1 MTTKTKPTKP
11 GTTVGQKLNGFM
23 WNGRKWVEE
32 KIQPLPRQS
41 IVGRIMSTATPQ
53 QIIGG
58 VQKGDTT
65 AAAYQKELAARSSKH
80 AGRVE
85 ADEQKARQKAGRDFR
100 VEADKDAA
108 ARAASEYN
116 QKMSQ
121 ISGAA
126 GGGAAALA
134 SMNVKDPTATLQTHM
149 ARQDEQQMRAEDLAS
164 QAEAERQESVRRQ
177 FEAERHNEIARDE
190 SQHNLA
196 SRSLS
201 TATSVEPA
209 VSKDPEEEVVEEEE
223 ETPAEPEPKSP
234 QIQDVQAVRR
244 ANNAVGG
251 IRGIVSD
258 DELQQEIENFSKAF
272 SEGDEAWKKYAIDFN
287 TRYRLTGKNAASL
300 SRTESTAGDYVGKW
314 SGETGEIVPPDSR
327 VKRIIEAVHRR
338 F

>member
-41 IVGRIMSTATPQ
+41 VVGRIMSTATPQ

-164 QAEAERQESVRRQ
+164 QAEGERQESVRRQ
-177 FEAERHNEIARDE
+177 FDAERHNEIARDE

-196 SRSLS
+196 ARSLS
-201 TATSVEPA
+201 TATSVEPT
-209 VSKDPEEEVVEEEE
+209 VSKNPEEEVVE

-234 QIQDVQAVRR
+234 QIQDAQSIRR

-251 IRGIVSD
+251 IRGKVTD

-272 SEGDEAWKKYAIDFN
+272 SEGDEAWKKYAADFN

-300 SRTESTAGDYVGKW
+300 SRTESTAGAHVGKW
-314 SGETGEIVPPDSR
+314 SGETGEIVPSDSR
-327 VKRIIEAVHRR
+327 IKHIIEAVHRR

>member
-32 KIQPLPRQS
+32 KIQPLPLQS
-41 IVGRIMSTATPQ
+41 VVGRIMSTATPQ

-149 ARQDEQQMRAEDLAS
+149 ARQDEQQTRAEDLAS

-196 SRSLS
+196 ARSLS

-209 VSKDPEEEVVEEEE
+209 VSKNPEEVVEEEE
-223 ETPAEPEPKSP
+223 TPAEPKSP

-251 IRGIVSD
+251 IRGKVTD

-272 SEGDEAWKKYAIDFN
+272 SEGDEAWKKYAADFN

-327 VKRIIEAVHRR
+327 IKHIIEAVNRR

>member
-41 IVGRIMSTATPQ
+41 VVGRIMSTATPQ

-108 ARAASEYN
+108 ARAASEFT

-196 SRSLS
+196 ARSLS

-209 VSKDPEEEVVEEEE
+209 VSKNPEEVVE

-234 QIQDVQAVRR
+234 QIQDVQAIRR

-251 IRGIVSD
+251 IRGIASD

-272 SEGDEAWKKYAIDFN
+272 SEGDEAWKKYAADFN

-300 SRTESTAGDYVGKW
+300 SRTESTAGAHVGKW
-314 SGETGEIVPPDSR
+314 SGETGEIVPSDSR
-327 VKRIIEAVHRR
+327 IKRIIDAVHRR

>member
-41 IVGRIMSTATPQ
+41 VVGRIMSTATPQ

-149 ARQDEQQMRAEDLAS
+149 ARQDEQQTRAEDLAS

-196 SRSLS
+196 ARSLS

-209 VSKDPEEEVVEEEE
+209 VSKNPEEVVEEEE
-223 ETPAEPEPKSP
+223 TPAEPKSP

-251 IRGIVSD
+251 IRGKVTD

-272 SEGDEAWKKYAIDFN
+272 SEGDEAWKKYAADFN

-327 VKRIIEAVHRR
+327 IKHIIEAVNRR

>member
-32 KIQPLPRQS
+32 KIQPLPLQS
-41 IVGRIMSTATPQ
+41 VVGRIMSTATPQ

-149 ARQDEQQMRAEDLAS
+149 ARQDEQQTRAEDLAS

-196 SRSLS
+196 ARSLS

-209 VSKDPEEEVVEEEE
+209 VSKNPEEVVEEEE
-223 ETPAEPEPKSP
+223 TPAEPKSP

-251 IRGIVSD
+251 IRGKVTD

-272 SEGDEAWKKYAIDFN
+272 SEGDEAWKKYAADFN

-327 VKRIIEAVHRR
+327 IKHIIEAVHRR

>member
-41 IVGRIMSTATPQ
+41 VVGRIMSTATPQ
-53 QIIGG
+53 QVIGG

-164 QAEAERQESVRRQ
+164 QAEAERQESIRRQ

-190 SQHNLA
+190 SQRNLA
-196 SRSLS
+196 ARSLS

-209 VSKDPEEEVVEEEE
+209 VSENPEEVVVEE
-223 ETPAEPEPKSP
+223 ETPAEPEPESP

-251 IRGIVSD
+251 IRGKVTD
-258 DELQQEIENFSKAF
+258 DELQQEIKNFSKAF
-272 SEGDEAWKKYAIDFN
+272 SEGDEAWKKYATDFN

-300 SRTESTAGDYVGKW
+300 SRTESTAGAHVGRW
-314 SGETGEIVPPDSR
+314 SGETGEIVPSDSR
-327 VKRIIEAVHRR
+327 NRRIIEAVHRR

>member
-41 IVGRIMSTATPQ
+41 VVGRIMSTATPQ

-108 ARAASEYN
+108 ARAVSEFT

-134 SMNVKDPTATLQTHM
+134 SMNVKDPTATLQAHM

-177 FEAERHNEIARDE
+177 FDAERHNEIARDE

-196 SRSLS
+196 ARSLS
-201 TATSVEPA
+201 TATSVEPT
-209 VSKDPEEEVVEEEE
+209 VSKNPEEEVVE

-234 QIQDVQAVRR
+234 QIQDAQSIRR

-251 IRGIVSD
+251 IRGKVTD

-272 SEGDEAWKKYAIDFN
+272 SEGDEAWKKYAADFN

-300 SRTESTAGDYVGKW
+300 SRTESTAGAHVGKW
-314 SGETGEIVPPDSR
+314 SGETGEIVPSDSR
-327 VKRIIEAVHRR
+327 IKHIIEAVHRR

>member
-41 IVGRIMSTATPQ
+41 VVGRIMSTATPQ

-121 ISGAA
+121 MSGAA

-164 QAEAERQESVRRQ
+164 QAEAERQEAVRRQ

-196 SRSLS
+196 ARSLS
-201 TATSVEPA
+201 TATSVEPT
-209 VSKDPEEEVVEEEE
+209 VSKNPEEEAVVE

-234 QIQDVQAVRR
+234 QIQDVQAIRR

-251 IRGIVSD
+251 IRGTASD

-272 SEGDEAWKKYAIDFN
+272 SEGDEAWKKYASDFN

-300 SRTESTAGDYVGKW
+300 SRTESTAGAHVGKW

-327 VKRIIEAVHRR
+327 VKRIIEAVNRR

>member
-41 IVGRIMSTATPQ
+41 VVGRIMSTATPQ

-196 SRSLS
+196 ARSLS

-209 VSKDPEEEVVEEEE
+209 VSKDPEEVVVE

-234 QIQDVQAVRR
+234 QIQDVQAIRR

-251 IRGIVSD
+251 IRGIASD

-272 SEGDEAWKKYAIDFN
+272 SEGDEAWKKYAADFN
-287 TRYRLTGKNAASL
+287 TRYSLTGKNAASL
-300 SRTESTAGDYVGKW
+300 SRTESTAGAHVGRW
-314 SGETGEIVPPDSR
+314 SGETGEIVPSDSR
-327 VKRIIEAVHRR
+327 IKRIIEVVHRR

>member
-23 WNGRKWVEE
+23 WNGHKWVEE

-41 IVGRIMSTATPQ
+41 VVGRIMSTATPQ

-196 SRSLS
+196 ARSLS

-209 VSKDPEEEVVEEEE
+209 VSKDPEEVVE

-272 SEGDEAWKKYAIDFN
+272 SEGDEAWKKYAADFN
-287 TRYRLTGKNAASL
+287 TRYHLTGKNAASL
-300 SRTESTAGDYVGKW
+300 SRTESTAGAHVGRW
-314 SGETGEIVPPDSR
+314 SGETGEIIPSDSR
-327 VKRIIEAVHRR
+327 IKRIIEVVHRR

>member
-32 KIQPLPRQS
+32 KIQPQPLPRQS
-41 IVGRIMSTATPQ
+41 VVGRIMSTATPQ

-196 SRSLS
+196 ARSLS
-201 TATSVEPA
+201 TATSVEPT
-209 VSKDPEEEVVEEEE
+209 VSKKPEEEVVEE

-251 IRGIVSD
+251 IRGKVTD

-272 SEGDEAWKKYAIDFN
+272 SEGDEAWKKYAADFN
-287 TRYRLTGKNAASL
+287 KRYRLTGKNAASL
-300 SRTESTAGDYVGKW
+300 SRTESTAGAHVGKW
-314 SGETGEIVPPDSR
+314 SGETGEIIPPDSR
-327 VKRIIEAVHRR
+327 IKHIIEAVNRR

>member
-41 IVGRIMSTATPQ
+41 VVGRIMSTATPQ

-177 FEAERHNEIARDE
+177 FDAERHNEIARDE
-190 SQHNLA
+190 SQHYLA
-196 SRSLS
+196 ARSSS

-209 VSKDPEEEVVEEEE
+209 VSKNPEEEVVE

-251 IRGIVSD
+251 IRGKVTD

-272 SEGDEAWKKYAIDFN
+272 SEGDEAWKKYAADFN

-300 SRTESTAGDYVGKW
+300 SRTESTAGAHVGKW

-327 VKRIIEAVHRR
+327 IKHIIEAVNRR

>member
-32 KIQPLPRQS
+32 KIQPLPLQS
-41 IVGRIMSTATPQ
+41 VVGRIMSTATPQ

-149 ARQDEQQMRAEDLAS
+149 ARQDEQQTRAEDLAS

-196 SRSLS
+196 ARSLS

-209 VSKDPEEEVVEEEE
+209 VSKNPEEVVEEEE
-223 ETPAEPEPKSP
+223 TPAEPKSP

-251 IRGIVSD
+251 IRGKVTD

-272 SEGDEAWKKYAIDFN
+272 SEGDEAWKKYAADFN

-300 SRTESTAGDYVGKW
+300 SRTESTAGAHVGKW
-314 SGETGEIVPPDSR
+314 SGETGEIVPSDSR
-327 VKRIIEAVHRR
+327 IKHIIEAVNRR

>member
-41 IVGRIMSTATPQ
+41 VVGRIMSTATPQ

-196 SRSLS
+196 ARSLS

-209 VSKDPEEEVVEEEE
+209 VSKSPEEEVVEE
-223 ETPAEPEPKSP
+223 TLAEPEPKSP
-234 QIQDVQAVRR
+234 QIQDIQAVRR

-251 IRGIVSD
+251 IRGIASD

-272 SEGDEAWKKYAIDFN
+272 SEGDEAWKKYAADFN

-300 SRTESTAGDYVGKW
+300 SRTESTAGAHVGKW
-314 SGETGEIVPPDSR
+314 SGETGEIVPSDSR
-327 VKRIIEAVHRR
+327 IKRIIEVVHRR

>member
-1 MTTKTKPTKP
+1 MATKTKPTKP

-41 IVGRIMSTATPQ
+41 VVGRIMSTATPQ

-149 ARQDEQQMRAEDLAS
+149 ARQDEQQMRAEELAS
-164 QAEAERQESVRRQ
+164 QAEAERQESVHRQ
-177 FEAERHNEIARDE
+177 FAAERHNEIARDE
-190 SQHNLA
+190 SQHYLA
-196 SRSLS
+196 ARSLS
-201 TATSVEPA
+201 TAASVEPA
-209 VSKDPEEEVVEEEE
+209 ISKNPEEEEVEEEE
-223 ETPAEPEPKSP
+223 VEVEEETP
-234 QIQDVQAVRR
+234 IQDVQAVRR

-251 IRGIVSD
+251 IRGKVTD

-272 SEGDEAWKKYAIDFN
+272 SEGDEAWKKYAVDFN

-300 SRTESTAGDYVGKW
+300 SRTESTAGAHVGKW
-314 SGETGEIVPPDSR
+314 SGETGEIVPPDSSI
-327 VKRIIEAVHRR
+327 KHIIDAVHRR